1 MSRSNKP
8 AALGISLIVYA
19 IAAPP
24 VHAAET
30 VTHQYD
36 ALGRLKQTT
45 KSGGPQSGAQT
56 TTSYDAGGNRSCQST
71 TGVPGG
77 PATPTCPPP
86 PPPPS

>member
-1 MSRSNKP
+1 MSAIRKP
-8 AALGISLIVYA
+8 VVSSLSLLIYA
-19 IAAPP
+19 IAAPSA
-24 VHAAET
+24 HAAET

-45 KSGGPQSGAQT
+45 KSGGPVNGTQT

-77 PATPTCPPP
+77 AAIPTCPPP
-86 PPPPS
+86 PPPPL

>member
-1 MSRSNKP
+1 MSIKP
-8 AALGISLIVYA
+8 KPVAVGLSLIIYA
-19 IAAPP
+19 ISAPSN
-24 VHAAET
+24 AAET

-45 KSGGPQSGAQT
+45 KSGGPVSGAQI

-77 PATPTCPPP
+77 AATPTCPPP
-86 PPPPS
+86 PPPP